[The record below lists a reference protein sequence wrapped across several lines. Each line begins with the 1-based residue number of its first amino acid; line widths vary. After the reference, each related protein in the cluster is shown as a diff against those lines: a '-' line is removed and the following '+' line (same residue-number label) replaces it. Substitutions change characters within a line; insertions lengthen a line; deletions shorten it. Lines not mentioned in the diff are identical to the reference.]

1 MSCDVDLANERIG
14 KAKPMRHGSGNAGT
28 IFIELLTVVSLL
40 CLTGCTPSQYFS
52 REVGPTDVSTI
63 LREVKVSGEG
73 KLTTIEILANKP
85 LKYKLYTIVAPP
97 REVIDLP
104 ATDPGLVK
112 TIIEINSSIIKRID
126 ISKNATAG
134 QPFTRIIIKLVRH
147 VDFSA
152 RTDPTDVNRLLLT
165 IAEHQENPK
174 AK

>member
-1 MSCDVDLANERIG
+1 MSCDIDTANDGIG
-14 KAKPMRHGSGNAGT
+14 KAKPMRAGSGNTGA
-28 IFIELLTVVSLL
+28 ILIELLTAVGLL

-52 REVGPTDVSTI
+52 REIGPADVSTI

-85 LKYKLYTIVAPP
+85 LKYTLHTIIEPP

-104 ATDPGLVK
+104 STDPGLVK

-152 RTDPTDVNRLLLT
+152 RTDPTDANRLLLT
-165 IAEHQENPK
+165 VAEHRESSK